1 MTLKYKFIS
10 LCSLT
15 LILFSANSTATGPR
29 VAPSLFVT
37 DKNIMYAQEYA
48 PFVSNANKQQGLLME
63 LISSVLK
70 AKGVAGTVNI
80 LPTQSMVQYYFSQE
94 MPLAIIGPNFKLSK
108 AANKKATFIPVLG
121 LDKFFYAYQKGET
134 KVLDWTGKLKSLK
147 GKTYGAN
154 KSEDVTAYKQ
164 AGINIK
170 YARTPAL
177 VKQLQQ
183 GKIDFIGMPEA
194 TFNDL
199 NKQHSPEQVA
209 LFIKMTPKAGKM
221 LMGITFNKNHP
232 EGQQAAKAFKTGL
245 KKLISSGQYQSILH
259 KHLGGDIAADEF
271 IKHIQ

>member
-1 MTLKYKFIS
+1 MTLTYKILS
-10 LCSLT
+10 LCSLA
-15 LILFSANSTATGPR
+15 LLLFSANSFATGPR

-37 DKNIMYAQEYA
+37 DKNIMYAQEYS
-48 PFVSNANKQQGLLME
+48 PFVGNTHEQQGLLME

-70 AKGVAGTVNI
+70 AEGIAGTVNI

-94 MPLAIIGPNFKLSK
+94 MPLAIISPDFKLSK
-108 AANKKATFIPVLG
+108 AANRKAIFIPVLG
-121 LDKFFYAYQKGET
+121 LDKYFYAYQKGET
-134 KVLDWTGKLKSLK
+134 KVLDWAGKLKNLK

-154 KSEDVTAYKQ
+154 KGEDVSAYKQ

-194 TFNDL
+194 TFNYL
-199 NKQHSPEQVA
+199 NKQHSPEQAA
-209 LFIKMTPKAGKM
+209 LFIKITPKAGKM
-221 LMGITFNKNHP
+221 LMGITFNKNHS

-259 KHLGGDIAADEF
+259 KHIGGDIATDEF
-271 IKHIQ
+271 IKRMQ